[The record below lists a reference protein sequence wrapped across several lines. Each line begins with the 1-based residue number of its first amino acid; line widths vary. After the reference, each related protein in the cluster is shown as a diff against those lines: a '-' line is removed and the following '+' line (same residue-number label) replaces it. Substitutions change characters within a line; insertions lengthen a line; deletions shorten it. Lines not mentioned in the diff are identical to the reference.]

1 MIEDDECQLLERNS
15 DIQFHEIDQD
25 VDCQEESPN
34 LMIDIDQTE
43 NLDALSEEM
52 EGDNLSISHSETKQ
66 NCCESDLIQI
76 DLRNLLTGQSDPIN

>member
-1 MIEDDECQLLERNS
+1 
-15 DIQFHEIDQD
+15 
-25 VDCQEESPN
+25 
-34 LMIDIDQTE
+34 MIDIDQTE

-66 NCCESDLIQI
+66 DCCESDLIQI